1 MSLDSEVPP
10 SKYLSSESRDTTKM
24 LKSLATK
31 SSSASNGQS
40 TSQKIKSIVNKV
52 QNYQEELEEMDK
64 NYQLGLAEMD
74 NNCQEGLMGMGK
86 KIDIIANKVH
96 EGLERLDSQIKVV
109 EAKTLTPDE
118 MKEMKAELYTKLEAI
133 TAATEAATN
142 AVTTAHIPNTEKI
155 KEVDVAVIEMFKK
168 MTYIE
173 SIVLNFS
180 KSYYEIN
187 DKDLKNLITKQ
198 SAVEKVS
205 VTSNADNRTKNNE
218 SISQTATNVTPNSS
232 LNKPLPIPIQ
242 TPMSDKATKEQ
253 QLRGGTP
260 SYSIRTRTPQTHSID
275 YEI

>member
-31 SSSASNGQS
+31 SSSASNGLS
-40 TSQKIKSIVNKV
+40 SSHKFKSIVNKV
-52 QNYQEELEEMDK
+52 QNCQE
-64 NYQLGLAEMD
+64 GLAEVD
-74 NNCQEGLMGMGK
+74 KNCQEGFAEVDK
-86 KIDIIANKVH
+86 KIDTITNKVQ
-96 EGLERLDSQIKVV
+96 EGLDGLDSKIKVV
-109 EAKTLTPDE
+109 EAKTRSSVE
-118 MKEMKAELYTKLEAI
+118 MKEMKAELYLKLEAI
-133 TAATEAATN
+133 TAATDAATTAATN
-142 AVTTAHIPNTEKI
+142 AATTAATTAQIPNTKKF
-155 KEVDVAVIEMFKK
+155 KEVDVAVIELFKK

-180 KSYYEIN
+180 KSYYDIN

-198 SAVEKVS
+198 SKVEKVS
-205 VTSNADNRTKNNE
+205 VASNTDNRTKNNE